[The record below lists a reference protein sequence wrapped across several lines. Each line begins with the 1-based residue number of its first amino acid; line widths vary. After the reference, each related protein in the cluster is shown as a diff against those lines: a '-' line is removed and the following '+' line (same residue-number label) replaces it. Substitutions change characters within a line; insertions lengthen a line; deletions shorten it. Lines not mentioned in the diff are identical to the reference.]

1 MNTEKV
7 IKRDQKYIMHTYA
20 RSPLVLEHGEGM
32 YAYDADGKAYLDF
45 TSGIGVNALGY
56 CHPAW
61 VQAVTMQATRLQH
74 SSNLYYTA
82 PCGKLAKRLCAR
94 TGLDQVFFG
103 NSGAEANEGAIKCA
117 RKYSVT
123 TYGPDRNKVLTLV
136 NSFHGRT
143 LATLTATG
151 QDVFHKDFGP
161 FPANFGYIPA
171 NDFDT
176 FKAAVDDS
184 VCAVMMEMVQGEG
197 GVNNLS
203 PTFVSAIAKLAKE
216 KDILIAVDEVQT
228 GNGRTW
234 TFTLRQGVLFSDGT
248 EMTANDVVATAN
260 HIISCAKD
268 TTLTNKGYYANLR
281 YFVKEI
287 KARDNY
293 TVEVRADRQ
302 YYGVLYAM
310 TFPVLP
316 ASALESANPP
326 GTGAYMITAFT
337 PYSNGTKGSMTLSL
351 NPYYSGKPPQFKN
364 LYFDLYGKDADVVNA
379 YQYSNVD
386 AIFSRSLSIAQYK
399 SSTNT
404 LAITYRTNQLECLLL
419 NNYLG
424 SMTNNMRTAI
434 RSCINIDSIV
444 QSVYMS
450 MVDRTNTP
458 MIQGTWMYNSNLSS
472 YFQVDLNK
480 ARQLLEED
488 GWYDTDGSGYVDKP
502 NKNNEAADL
511 TYNIITYE
519 EPDNSVRVQAANMIA
534 DMLGQIGIKATV
546 ETVSYS
552 TMQERLKAGN
562 FHIALVSF
570 AMDVCPDPGFLLMSG
585 NTCNY
590 VAYRS
595 TTMDALFK
603 KLRTQVT
610 QADYQ
615 SVLYDIQEQFAKD
628 CPFICLYYRGGTVLT
643 RRMYTTTR
651 DVREWHLL
659 DGIES
664 FYD

>member
-1 MNTEKV
+1 MA
-7 IKRDQKYIMHTYA
+7 ILCL
-20 RSPLVLEHGEGM
+20 PVLS
-32 YAYDADGKAYLDF
+32 A
-45 TSGIGVNALGY
+45 
-56 CHPAW
+56 
-61 VQAVTMQATRLQH
+61 QA
-74 SSNLYYTA
+74 
-82 PCGKLAKRLCAR
+82 
-94 TGLDQVFFG
+94 
-103 NSGAEANEGAIKCA
+103 
-117 RKYSVT
+117 
-123 TYGPDRNKVLTLV
+123 
-136 NSFHGRT
+136 
-143 LATLTATG
+143 
-151 QDVFHKDFGP
+151 
-161 FPANFGYIPA
+161 
-171 NDFDT
+171 
-176 FKAAVDDS
+176 
-184 VCAVMMEMVQGEG
+184 
-197 GVNNLS
+197 S
-203 PTFVSAIAKLAKE
+203 PTSDALVIGIQSSKTTSLNPLFPVERDMLSIFDLMYDSLITIDDNYQPQAGLAE
-216 KDILIAVDEVQT
+216 SWTQT

-260 HIISCAKD
+260 YIISCAKD
-268 TTLTNKGYYANLR
+268 TNLTNKGYYANLR

-546 ETVSYS
+546 ETVC
-552 TMQERLKAGN
+552 TARCRNA
-562 FHIALVSF
+562 
-570 AMDVCPDPGFLLMSG
+570 
-585 NTCNY
+585 
-590 VAYRS
+590 
-595 TTMDALFK
+595 
-603 KLRTQVT
+603 
-610 QADYQ
+610 
-615 SVLYDIQEQFAKD
+615 
-628 CPFICLYYRGGTVLT
+628 
-643 RRMYTTTR
+643 
-651 DVREWHLL
+651 
-659 DGIES
+659 
-664 FYD
+664 

>member
-1 MNTEKV
+1 M
-7 IKRDQKYIMHTYA
+7 A
-20 RSPLVLEHGEGM
+20 
-32 YAYDADGKAYLDF
+32 F
-45 TSGIGVNALGY
+45 TKPFST
-56 CHPAW
+56 P
-61 VQAVTMQATRLQH
+61 T
-74 SSNLYYTA
+74 
-82 PCGKLAKRLCAR
+82 K
-94 TGLDQVFFG
+94 
-103 NSGAEANEGAIKCA
+103 A
-117 RKYSVT
+117 RKLLALLLAILCL
-123 TYGPDRNKVLTLV
+123 PVL
-136 NSFHGRT
+136 S
-143 LATLTATG
+143 AQA
-151 QDVFHKDFGP
+151 
-161 FPANFGYIPA
+161 
-171 NDFDT
+171 
-176 FKAAVDDS
+176 
-184 VCAVMMEMVQGEG
+184 
-197 GVNNLS
+197 S
-203 PTFVSAIAKLAKE
+203 PTSDALVIGIQSSKTTSLNPLFPVERDMLSIFDLMYNSLITIDDNYQPQAGLAE
-216 KDILIAVDEVQT
+216 SWTQT

-248 EMTANDVVATAN
+248 EMTANDVVATSEL
-260 HIISCAKD
+260 HHF
-268 TTLTNKGYYANLR
+268 LR
-281 YFVKEI
+281 QGHKPDEQGI
-287 KARDNY
+287 L
-293 TVEVRADRQ
+293 RQ
-302 YYGVLYAM
+302 SALLRQGNQGAGQLHGGGTRRSAVLPACLYAM

-595 TTMDALFK
+595 KTMDALFK

-651 DVREWHLL
+651 DVREGHLL

>member
-1 MNTEKV
+1 MK
-7 IKRDQKYIMHTYA
+7 
-20 RSPLVLEHGEGM
+20 
-32 YAYDADGKAYLDF
+32 
-45 TSGIGVNALGY
+45 
-56 CHPAW
+56 
-61 VQAVTMQATRLQH
+61 
-74 SSNLYYTA
+74 
-82 PCGKLAKRLCAR
+82 
-94 TGLDQVFFG
+94 
-103 NSGAEANEGAIKCA
+103 A
-117 RKYSVT
+117 RKLLALLMAILCL
-123 TYGPDRNKVLTLV
+123 PVL
-136 NSFHGRT
+136 S
-143 LATLTATG
+143 AQA
-151 QDVFHKDFGP
+151 
-161 FPANFGYIPA
+161 
-171 NDFDT
+171 
-176 FKAAVDDS
+176 
-184 VCAVMMEMVQGEG
+184 
-197 GVNNLS
+197 S
-203 PTFVSAIAKLAKE
+203 PTSDALVIGIQSSKTTSLNPLFPVERDMLSIFDLMYDSLITIDDNYQPQAGLAE
-216 KDILIAVDEVQT
+216 SWTQT

-260 HIISCAKD
+260 YIISCAKD
-268 TTLTNKGYYANLR
+268 TNLTNKGYYANLR

-519 EPDNSVRVQAANMIA
+519 ERARAGGEHDCRHAGANRHQGDGGDGVVQHDAGTPES
-534 DMLGQIGIKATV
+534 GQFPHCA
-546 ETVSYS
+546 
-552 TMQERLKAGN
+552 
-562 FHIALVSF
+562 
-570 AMDVCPDPGFLLMSG
+570 GFLRHGRLPRPWLSADERQHLQLRRLPLKDDGCAVQEAAHAGHAGGLPIRAVRHSG
-585 NTCNY
+585 AVCEGLPVY
-590 VAYRS
+590 LPVLPRRHGADAADVHHHPRCARGASAGWDRIVLRLIDSCFLRRRS
-595 TTMDALFK
+595 CFMRRD
-603 KLRTQVT
+603 
-610 QADYQ
+610 
-615 SVLYDIQEQFAKD
+615 FASAEARRGLSD
-628 CPFICLYYRGGTVLT
+628 RPLHPFGCTLP
-643 RRMYTTTR
+643 
-651 DVREWHLL
+651 
-659 DGIES
+659 
-664 FYD
+664 

>member
-1 MNTEKV
+1 
-7 IKRDQKYIMHTYA
+7 
-20 RSPLVLEHGEGM
+20 
-32 YAYDADGKAYLDF
+32 
-45 TSGIGVNALGY
+45 
-56 CHPAW
+56 
-61 VQAVTMQATRLQH
+61 
-74 SSNLYYTA
+74 
-82 PCGKLAKRLCAR
+82 
-94 TGLDQVFFG
+94 
-103 NSGAEANEGAIKCA
+103 
-117 RKYSVT
+117 
-123 TYGPDRNKVLTLV
+123 
-136 NSFHGRT
+136 
-143 LATLTATG
+143 
-151 QDVFHKDFGP
+151 
-161 FPANFGYIPA
+161 
-171 NDFDT
+171 
-176 FKAAVDDS
+176 
-184 VCAVMMEMVQGEG
+184 
-197 GVNNLS
+197 
-203 PTFVSAIAKLAKE
+203 
-216 KDILIAVDEVQT
+216 
-228 GNGRTW
+228 
-234 TFTLRQGVLFSDGT
+234 
-248 EMTANDVVATAN
+248 
-260 HIISCAKD
+260 
-268 TTLTNKGYYANLR
+268 
-281 YFVKEI
+281 
-287 KARDNY
+287 
-293 TVEVRADRQ
+293 
-302 YYGVLYAM
+302 M

-511 TYNIITYE
+511 TYHIITYE

-595 TTMDALFK
+595 KTMDALFK

-651 DVREWHLL
+651 DVREGHLL